1 MYLDFVC
8 NDLIGVVYFLVGD
21 FLYDPLATLSGLTEK
36 LWAAQLKK
44 KKTLS
49 VLCEQILAFLWVA
62 MQADAL
68 NIILNIRGARLF
80 TKALHRSH
88 FGI

>member
-1 MYLDFVC
+1 MEFRSSQVWVHSHLSDNTMYLDFVC

-44 KKTLS
+44 KEDVECL
-49 VLCEQILAFLWVA
+49 V
-62 MQADAL
+62 
-68 NIILNIRGARLF
+68 
-80 TKALHRSH
+80 
-88 FGI
+88 